1 MLLEPHSYRVVLLE
15 LKSRQVSLAKPM
27 GIAFVE
33 NDSGSGVYIDE
44 VPGYFVQEE

>member
-1 MLLEPHSYRVVLLE
+1 MTYVDPGDATNYI
-15 LKSRQVSLAKPM
+15 QISLAKPM